1 MINTAEHKGVLKI
14 YLLHFTGFFVSLYQ
28 TKTNSPMKRLLLLI
42 IALLISLS
50 STAQI
55 QEAVD
60 RFPFETAISYDSSI
74 PSPAD
79 FLGYELGEEYTFHYQ
94 VMAYFEKL
102 SEVSDKIT
110 FHEYAR
116 TYENRSVNYAIITSE
131 ENHGNLKSIQAQNLK
146 IANDP
151 GSVRVGEEPVVVW
164 MSYNVHGNEPSSSEA
179 AMQTAYRLVAATD
192 SETQNW
198 LQNSVIIIDPMINP
212 DGRDRY
218 VYWYKSSQANV
229 LNTNYED
236 LEHDEI
242 WPGGRTNHYWF
253 DLNRDWVWLIH
264 PESRGRIAVYQEWMP
279 QVHIDFH
286 EQGFNNNYF
295 TMPGT
300 TPRNHELPEDYESWA
315 DAFGRGAIE
324 EFDKAQVN
332 FETRERFDFFY
343 PGYGSSYPSVM
354 GGIGMLAEQGGH
366 SMGGRAVET
375 NDGYVLTLR
384 QRVFDH
390 YKNGISIVKTSV
402 ENREDLVE
410 YLQGARAL
418 GTQKGN
424 TKAYILPNNPDD
436 YTYDV
441 VNLMLKHNVQVEQA
455 TEDFTV
461 RNAMSYWDGSSSS
474 RSFKEGDFIIK
485 TEQPAHLFIN
495 TIMRRQLEIKDSVMY
510 DMSTWSAP
518 QAYNL
523 DAAWTTSNVGV
534 NTSMLDEE
542 LIHPNGVMNNM
553 ASYAYV
559 VDWEQRNAPKALAKL
574 WEHGYK
580 VRSSLKGFTKDG
592 TSYSRGSLVVLL
604 GRNKHKEDSIHED
617 MKTIAKATETEITG
631 FNTGRMDEGSDLGS
645 PSMRPIEEPKVGL
658 MIDSGF
664 SSYTAG
670 QIWFLFDQWTE
681 FGISRIRSD
690 RVGGNFNLD
699 EYDVIILPG
708 GFGLNRVFNENA
720 REQLTAWVR
729 GGGTLIGTESSASWL
744 TDGQSGISSAK
755 LYDEDEDEDKDED
768 EVDPAA
774 YTRYADQEDSSGLRR
789 IPGSSFKAMIDNT
802 HPLAFGMPERLYSL
816 KFRTDALMPDPSFNT
831 VGYYA
836 KEDVLASGYA
846 SNENKA
852 DAEGMA
858 FAAVHEMGQGKVV
871 FLFDNTQYRMF
882 WVGPARLM
890 QNAVMLVPGF

>member
-1 MINTAEHKGVLKI
+1 
-14 YLLHFTGFFVSLYQ
+14 
-28 TKTNSPMKRLLLLI
+28 MKRISLLA
-42 IALLISLS
+42 IALCISIS
-50 STAQI
+50 VNAQI
-55 QEAVD
+55 QEAID
-60 RFPFETAISYDSSI
+60 RFQFDSSISYDSSI

-79 FLGYELGEEYTFHYQ
+79 FLGYELGEAYTFHHQ
-94 VMAYFEKL
+94 VMAYFEEL
-102 SEVSDKIT
+102 ARVSDKIT

-116 TYENRSVNYAIITSE
+116 TYENRSLNYAVISSAD
-131 ENHGNLKSIQAQNLK
+131 NHGRLDEIKAQNEI

-151 GSVRVGEEPVVVW
+151 NSVEIGEEPVVVW

-179 AMQTAYRLVAATD
+179 AMQTAYRLVASMDA
-192 SETQNW
+192 ETQNW
-198 LQNSVIIIDPMINP
+198 LDNSVVIIDPMLNP

-218 VYWYKSSQANV
+218 VYWYKSSRANI

-264 PESRGRIAVYQEWMP
+264 PESRGRIAVYQDWMP

-300 TPRNHELPEDYESWA
+300 TPRNHELPEDYEYWA
-315 DAFGRGAIE
+315 DVFGRGAIK

-343 PGYGSSYPSVM
+343 PGYGSSYPSIM

-366 SMGGRAVET
+366 TMGGRAVET

-390 YKNGISIVKTSV
+390 YKNGVSIVATSV
-402 ENREDLVE
+402 DNRTELLD
-410 YLQGARAL
+410 YFKDARSQ
-418 GTQKGN
+418 TSQKGN
-424 TKAYILPNNPDD
+424 TKAYILPNNPND

-441 VNLMLKHNVQVEQA
+441 VNLMLKHNVTVEKA
-455 TEDFTV
+455 TSDFTV
-461 RNAMSYWDGSSSS
+461 RNAFSYWDGNSSS
-474 RSFKEGDFIIK
+474 RNFSEGDFIIK
-485 TEQPAHLFIN
+485 TDQPAHLFIN

-518 QAYNL
+518 LAYNL
-523 DAAWTTSNVGV
+523 DAAWSTSNVGV
-534 NTSMLDEE
+534 STEVVSQD
-542 LIHPNGVMNNM
+542 LIHPNGLSNGE

-559 VDWEQRNAPKALAKL
+559 VDWNQRNAPKALAKL
-574 WEHGYK
+574 WEHEYK
-580 VRSSLKGFTKDG
+580 VRASLKGFTKDG
-592 TSYSRGSLVVLL
+592 IEYSRGSIVVLI
-604 GRNKHKEDSIHED
+604 GRNKDKEASIHED
-617 MKTIAKATETEITG
+617 MKMIAEYADVNITG
-631 FNTGRMDEGSDLGS
+631 FDTGRMDAGSDLGS

-658 MIDSGF
+658 MMDTGF

-690 RVGGNFNLD
+690 RVGNLRWE
-699 EYDVIILPG
+699 EYDVIIMPSG
-708 GFGLNRVFNENA
+708 GGLNRIFNESA
-720 REQLTAWVR
+720 REGLENWIR
-729 GGGTLIGTESSASWL
+729 NGGTLVTTEGSAPWL
-744 TDGQSGISSAK
+744 TSDRSGISSAE
-755 LYDEDEDEDKDED
+755 LASSSSDDDDDEEIE
-768 EVDPAA
+768 PRA
-774 YTRYADQEDSSGLRR
+774 YTRYADLEDSSGLRR
-789 IPGSSFKAMIDNT
+789 IPGSAFKAIIDNT
-802 HPLAFGMPERLYSL
+802 HPLAFGMSDKLYSL
-816 KFRTDALMPDPSFNT
+816 KFGANALRPDPSFNT

-846 SNENKA
+846 SNENK
-852 DAEGMA
+852 DLAEGMA
-858 FAAVHEMGQGKVV
+858 FAAVDDMGQGRVV
-871 FLFDNTQYRMF
+871 YLFDNTQYRMF
-882 WVGPARLM
+882 WVGPARLI
-890 QNAVMLVPGF
+890 QNAVMIVPGF